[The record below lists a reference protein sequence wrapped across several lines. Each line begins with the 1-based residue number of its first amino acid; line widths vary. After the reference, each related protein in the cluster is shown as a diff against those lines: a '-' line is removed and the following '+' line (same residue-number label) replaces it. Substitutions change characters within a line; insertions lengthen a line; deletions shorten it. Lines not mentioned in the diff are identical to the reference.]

1 MIVRHS
7 HAAICTQVRF
17 SQCYAYAGYLG
28 VSYGHRGTEKENE
41 KGFLPVLTA
50 NLDMRALITGYV
62 SVGLVE
68 IRLNR
73 HCPNGLQP
81 LVGG

>member
-1 MIVRHS
+1 MNIDERG
-7 HAAICTQVRF
+7 AP
-17 SQCYAYAGYLG
+17 AGAL
-28 VSYGHRGTEKENE
+28 VAMAMTLRCREKENE
-41 KGFLPVLTA
+41 KEKGFLPALTA